1 MRWSRLTQ
9 FSCRLCDSYSSYH
22 MYRESPH
29 WNYHMRNPMNNSSD
43 TSTLNYVFNNKYNSV
58 WISHVLHSFKFQAT
72 THCLYI
78 AQYAPTFKPAW
89 FEITICAS
97 FFLYWE
103 WTAIF
108 NAFKVFFFHI
118 QKWYALNL
126 QHAHYYIVEI
136 FPFFGSIVDLLK
148 I

>member
-22 MYRESPH
+22 MYREGPH

-43 TSTLNYVFNNKYNSV
+43 TSTLNYVFDNKYNSV
-58 WISHVLHSFKFQAT
+58 WISHVLHLFEFQAT

-78 AQYAPTFKPAW
+78 AQYAPSFKPAW

-97 FFLYWE
+97 FLYTE
-103 WTAIF
+103 
-108 NAFKVFFFHI
+108 NELQYLMHSKSFFHI
-118 QKWYALNL
+118 QKWYALIL

-136 FPFFGSIVDLLK
+136 FPFFGSIIDLLK